1 MAKALKITLRRS
13 PIGWT
18 PRHREILRGLG
29 LRRIGQTVI
38 RPDRAE
44 TRGMVTKVGY
54 LLDVEEVT
62 TGEAAPAAGAGGKDR
77 RQAAPAAGGGGKDR
91 RQAAPAAGAGGKD
104 RRQAAGAAGTN
115 RASS

>member
-29 LRRIGQTVI
+29 LRRIGQTVV

-54 LLDVEEVT
+54 LLDVEEVD
-62 TGEAAPAAGAGGKDR
+62 AGAGGGTAGKAA
-77 RQAAPAAGGGGKDR
+77 AAP
-91 RQAAPAAGAGGKD
+91 
-104 RRQAAGAAGTN
+104 GTG

>member
-13 PIGWT
+13 PIGWV

-29 LRRIGQTVI
+29 LRRIGQTVV
-38 RPDRAE
+38 RPDRPE

-62 TGEAAPAAGAGGKDR
+62 
-77 RQAAPAAGGGGKDR
+77 
-91 RQAAPAAGAGGKD
+91 
-104 RRQAAGAAGTN
+104 
-115 RASS
+115 S